1 MRIKDRISA
10 LVASQLP
17 EHIRDSYPK
26 FVRLLEVYYEFL
38 EQDQGAF
45 EIVQNAQSYLDIDR
59 TTQSF
64 IEYFLVNYA
73 KGINSLSI
81 LDKSILVKRIKD
93 LYESKGSELSFQL
106 LFRML
111 YDEDIEIK
119 YPYENVLK
127 PSDGIWDQKISIH
140 LLKNFGNVSIFNTRV
155 AVYKKDG
162 IRYEF
167 VVSRAKELTNDYCEL
182 FLETKYNTIPFT
194 IGDRI
199 YAYDGDDVIFDGSIV
214 PTATSYLITSK
225 GSGFK
230 VGQIISI
237 NFGGAVDTLVKVG
250 SVDSFGGIKSLTIIN
265 FGYGYTQNTF
275 VVELWNSLQ
284 FAVRSSFL
292 QTKTNGF
299 REDVTISL
307 IGNENDSNR
316 YFAEDYVRVFS
327 PDSELPYSNPY
338 FGSDRYFD
346 TDYTTF
352 DIIYDEPYQN
362 YVAVSDNHYTANNI
376 LAGGD
381 RSDDLPDDVAVIQFS
396 VGTKARYPGQYISFR
411 GFTSEFDIRLQDDK
425 LYQPFAYQIQ
435 TNIDISTFYDTVKKI
450 VHQAGTNLFSNRTL
464 QNLIDLSGNVRT
476 SFISNIFIE
485 LHDYITVYDSAI
497 PLFQRILT
505 DIAHLSDT
513 IVISRPHN
521 VATDF
526 VHVTDTASP
535 VLHRF
540 INDSV
545 LTIDFET
552 VEYDKIQN
560 EFVSVVDNLSFI
572 PPSTTTDF
580 GNISENIAVTYN
592 RGNIVEL
599 LAVTDTFVLTRTQLY
614 FDTGILSDNINIVTN
629 KSIIELINT
638 IDNSSRTISKGPVEI
653 STVSDIFSF
662 VRIANF
668 IDTATVSESMQIYM
682 SNYTS
687 ENYFSE
693 LYTGSLV
700 N

>member
-1 MRIKDRISA
+1 M
-10 LVASQLP
+10 
-17 EHIRDSYPK
+17 
-26 FVRLLEVYYEFL
+26 
-38 EQDQGAF
+38 
-45 EIVQNAQSYLDIDR
+45 
-59 TTQSF
+59 
-64 IEYFLVNYA
+64 
-73 KGINSLSI
+73 
-81 LDKSILVKRIKD
+81 
-93 LYESKGSELSFQL
+93 
-106 LFRML
+106 
-111 YDEDIEIK
+111 
-119 YPYENVLK
+119 
-127 PSDGIWDQKISIH
+127 
-140 LLKNFGNVSIFNTRV
+140 
-155 AVYKKDG
+155 
-162 IRYEF
+162 
-167 VVSRAKELTNDYCEL
+167 
-182 FLETKYNTIPFT
+182 
-194 IGDRI
+194 
-199 YAYDGDDVIFDGSIV
+199 
-214 PTATSYLITSK
+214 
-225 GSGFK
+225 
-230 VGQIISI
+230 
-237 NFGGAVDTLVKVG
+237 
-250 SVDSFGGIKSLTIIN
+250 
-265 FGYGYTQNTF
+265 
-275 VVELWNSLQ
+275 
-284 FAVRSSFL
+284 
-292 QTKTNGF
+292 
-299 REDVTISL
+299 
-307 IGNENDSNR
+307 
-316 YFAEDYVRVFS
+316 
-327 PDSELPYSNPY
+327 
-338 FGSDRYFD
+338 
-346 TDYTTF
+346 
-352 DIIYDEPYQN
+352 
-362 YVAVSDNHYTANNI
+362 
-376 LAGGD
+376 AGGD